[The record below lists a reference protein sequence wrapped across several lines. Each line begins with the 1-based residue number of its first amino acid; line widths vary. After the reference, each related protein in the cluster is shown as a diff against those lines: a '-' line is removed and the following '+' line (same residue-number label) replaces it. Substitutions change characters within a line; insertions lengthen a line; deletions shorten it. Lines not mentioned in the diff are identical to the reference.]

1 MISFRNDYSEGAH
14 PQVLAA
20 LEKNNLIT
28 TCGYSM
34 DCFCDEAKDIVRARF
49 SCPQADVHFMVGGT
63 IANTTVIAAALRPWE
78 GVIAADTGHINVHET
93 GAIEASGHKVCAIE
107 TPDGK
112 LTPALVRE
120 LLRRHCDGQDEH
132 MVLPRMVYIS
142 DATELGTIYTK
153 SELSALHDVCR
164 EYGLYLFLDGARLPA
179 ALVAEGNDLAPADF
193 AEYCDVFYIGGTKNG
208 LLFGEALV
216 ITNDSLK
223 PHFRNMIKQ
232 RGGMF
237 AKGFLFGTQFKAY
250 FKDDL
255 WLSMARHAVSQ
266 AQRIQAAA
274 IEKGYSLYAVSPTN
288 QVFLVLSHAQIERLK
303 QNFAFELNG
312 RVDEDHEAARF
323 VCSWAT
329 KPEAV
334 DALIA
339 AL

>member
-1 MISFRNDYSEGAH
+1 MGCICSWTAH
-14 PQVLAA
+14 ACPPRWSR
-20 LEKNNLIT
+20 KN
-28 TCGYSM
+28 
-34 DCFCDEAKDIVRARF
+34 V
-49 SCPQADVHFMVGGT
+49 
-63 IANTTVIAAALRPWE
+63 
-78 GVIAADTGHINVHET
+78 
-93 GAIEASGHKVCAIE
+93 
-107 TPDGK
+107 
-112 LTPALVRE
+112 
-120 LLRRHCDGQDEH
+120 
-132 MVLPRMVYIS
+132 
-142 DATELGTIYTK
+142 
-153 SELSALHDVCR
+153 
-164 EYGLYLFLDGARLPA
+164 
-179 ALVAEGNDLAPADF
+179 
-193 AEYCDVFYIGGTKNG
+193 

-250 FKDDL
+250 FEDDL
-255 WLSMARHAVSQ
+255 WLTMARHAVTQ
-266 AQRIQAAA
+266 AQRIQKAAT
-274 IEKGYSLYAVSPTN
+274 EKGYSLYAVSPTN

>member
-14 PQVLAA
+14 PKVLAA
-20 LEKNNLIT
+20 LEKNNLVT

-34 DCFCDEAKDIVRARF
+34 DDFCAEARGIVRARF

-107 TPDGK
+107 APGGK

-164 EYGLYLFLDGARLPA
+164 EYGLYLFLDGGGKRSGSGGFCKVLRRFLHRRHEKRPA
-179 ALVAEGNDLAPADF
+179 VRRSA
-193 AEYCDVFYIGGTKNG
+193 C
-208 LLFGEALV
+208 
-216 ITNDSLK
+216 
-223 PHFRNMIKQ
+223 H
-232 RGGMF
+232 
-237 AKGFLFGTQFKAY
+237 
-250 FKDDL
+250 
-255 WLSMARHAVSQ
+255 
-266 AQRIQAAA
+266 
-274 IEKGYSLYAVSPTN
+274 
-288 QVFLVLSHAQIERLK
+288 
-303 QNFAFELNG
+303 
-312 RVDEDHEAARF
+312 HE
-323 VCSWAT
+323 
-329 KPEAV
+329 
-334 DALIA
+334 
-339 AL
+339 

>member
-107 TPDGK
+107 APDGK

-120 LLRRHCDGQDEH
+120 IMRRHCDGQDEH

-179 ALVAEGNDLAPADF
+179 ALVAAGNDLAPADF
-193 AEYCDVFYIGGTKNG
+193 ANYCDVFYIGGTKNG

-237 AKGFLFGTQFKAY
+237 AKGFLFGVQFDAY
-250 FKDDL
+250 FKDGL
-255 WLSMARHAVSQ
+255 WLDMARHAVTQ
-266 AQRIQAAA
+266 AQRIAKAAQ
-274 IEKGYSLYAVSPTN
+274 EKGYTLYAQSPTN
-288 QVFLVLSHAQIERLK
+288 QVFVVLSHEKIAELEK
-303 QNFAFELNG
+303 NFAFEAFG
-312 RVDEDHEAARF
+312 HVDDDHEAMRF

-334 DALIA
+334 DALIES
-339 AL
+339 L

>member
-107 TPDGK
+107 APDGK

-120 LLRRHCDGQDEH
+120 VMRRHCDGQDEH

-179 ALVAEGNDLAPADF
+179 ALLDHVAEVRFETVVCDDKGLAEQQAVFRAADVEDI
-193 AEYCDVFYIGGTKNG
+193 AVVRKIRRGQI
-208 LLFGEALV
+208 V
-216 ITNDSLK
+216 SL
-223 PHFRNMIKQ
+223 RNQ

-303 QNFAFELNG
+303 QDFAFELNG
-312 RVDEDHEAARF
+312 HVDKDHEAARF

-329 KPEAV
+329 RPEAV

>member
-20 LEKNNLIT
+20 LEKNNLVT

-34 DCFCDEAKDIVRARF
+34 DDFCAEARGIVRARF

-107 TPDGK
+107 APGGK
-112 LTPALVRE
+112 LNPALVRE

-153 SELSALHDVCR
+153 LELSALHDVCR

-179 ALVAEGNDLAPADF
+179 ALVAEGNDLSPADF

-250 FKDDL
+250 FEDDL
-255 WLSMARHAVSQ
+255 WLTMARHAVTQ
-266 AQRIQAAA
+266 AQRIQKAAA
-274 IEKGYSLYAVSPTN
+274 EKGYSLYAVSPTN